1 MRVHLAV
8 LSREGY
14 SGCQLLWVQE
24 ADSSADVAAL
34 AGLQPHNMP
43 DMRAFL
49 SLSSFLTEVLPL
61 LGPDLF
67 SR

>member
-14 SGCQLLWVQE
+14 SGWTWMQE

-49 SLSSFLTEVLPL
+49 SLSSFLTELLPL